1 MATQIG
7 IPATAVVRCANAR
20 VRIHRA
26 NSIIE
31 IDAIGDAWRDR
42 DAAVPC
48 PQLQFAWTRACLT
61 AFAGDAAPH
70 VVAGFVADELVA
82 VAPLVQQ
89 PIHGINRITLAGAR
103 ELPGPIALAHGEAR
117 TIERLLRRLAHQATP
132 LVLERLAADSWAC
145 ALVRR
150 VYRGRAIVRR
160 RAAGDSA
167 YLPLDQ
173 RSLTSESRLGTAQ
186 RAALRTARARA
197 EQIGQ
202 VTVEIHTP
210 ELDSLPALLD
220 TVFDIATSNR
230 GCRPAP

>member
-1 MATQIG
+1 M
-7 IPATAVVRCANAR
+7 
-20 VRIHRA
+20 RIHRA

-145 ALVRR
+145 ASCGVFIGAVPSYTAAPPETRR
-150 VYRGRAIVRR
+150 TSRSINAASRPNRVWALPSVPPCELRGPVP
-160 RAAGDSA
+160 SK
-167 YLPLDQ
+167 LDK
-173 RSLTSESRLGTAQ
+173 
-186 RAALRTARARA
+186 
-197 EQIGQ
+197 
-202 VTVEIHTP
+202 
-210 ELDSLPALLD
+210 
-220 TVFDIATSNR
+220 
-230 GCRPAP
+230 